1 MKRQKSQIKSAEDC
15 EMFKFIKLGK
25 KLGEGAYGQVFQALS
40 SKTHNFMVVK
50 KIPLP
55 EHIAS

>member
-1 MKRQKSQIKSAEDC
+1 
-15 EMFKFIKLGK
+15 MFKFVKLGK
-25 KLGEGAYGQVFQALS
+25 MLGEGAYGQVFQALS
-40 SKTHNFMVVK
+40 AKKFIVVK